1 MSEEQSAQSP
11 KQVRMQS
18 SVSGVHRFV
27 MQFSEDCEQV
37 GVKPEEQQRVSV
49 AMTEIVLNAVK
60 HGNHE
65 DRAKNVE
72 IQYSV
77 TKDEFHAEVTDEGE
91 GFDPEQV
98 PDPTA
103 EENLTKPGGRGIA
116 MTKHFMDEIEYKDG
130 GRKVA
135 MKKKFSQDDV

>member
-77 TKDEFHAEVTDEGE
+77 TKDEFRAEVTDEGE

-116 MTKHFMDEIEYKDG
+116 MTKHFMDEIEYKEG

-135 MKKKFSQDDV
+135 LKKKFSQDNT